1 MYQPNA
7 NDVKN
12 TIEKAIN
19 SLKENSVNA
28 EIAFFGGSFTAINR
42 EYMLSLLEATKP
54 YIDSFKGIRVST
66 RPDYIDEEVLLLLKY
81 YKVTAIELGAQSMCD
96 EVLSYNDR
104 GHSAQSVITASQ
116 LIKKHG
122 FSLGLQMMTGL
133 YKSTIDKDIKTAKA
147 FVDIKPDTVRI
158 YPTVIMKNT
167 KLETLYNDG
176 VYTPYSFEDTVD
188 LCADLLRL
196 FECNGISVIRLGLHY
211 SDTLQKDMIAGA
223 YHPAFRE
230 LCESKIMLDKVLQ
243 LLNNKDRN
251 LVYELMVAPSCVS
264 KLIGN
269 NKSNIK
275 RFNDLGYNIK
285 IIQETSVGEMDVV
298 LK

>member
-1 MYQPNA
+1 M
-7 NDVKN
+7 
-12 TIEKAIN
+12 
-19 SLKENSVNA
+19 KENTKNA

-42 EYMLSLLEATKP
+42 KYMVSLLDATKP
-54 YIDSFKGIRVST
+54 YIDLFKGIRIST
-66 RPDYIDEEVLLLLKY
+66 RPDYIDNEVLILLKNY
-81 YKVTAIELGAQSMCD
+81 NVTAIELGAQSMCD
-96 EVLSYNDR
+96 DVLDCNDR
-104 GHSAQSVITASQ
+104 GHNAQSVFDASR
-116 LIKKHG
+116 LIKENG

-133 YKSTIDKDIKTAKA
+133 YKSTIAKDMKTAKA

-176 VYTPYSFEDTVD
+176 VYIPYSFDDTVN
-188 LCADLLRL
+188 LCADLLSL
-196 FECNGISVIRLGLHY
+196 FESNSISVIRLGLHH
-211 SDTLQKDMIAGA
+211 SDTLQKDMIAGV

-230 LCESKIMLDKVLQ
+230 LCESKIILDKVL
-243 LLNNKDRN
+243 LCLKDKDKN
-251 LVYELMVAPSCVS
+251 EQYELMVAPSCVS

-275 RFNDLGYNIK
+275 RLNELGYKIK
-285 IIQETSVGEMDVV
+285 IIQDTSVGEMDVV

>member
-66 RPDYIDEEVLLLLKY
+66 RPDYIDEEVLLLLKD

-104 GHSAQSVITASQ
+104 GHSAQSVIRASQ

-133 YKSTIDKDIKTAKA
+133 YKSTIDKDMKTAKA

-275 RFNDLGYNIK
+275 RLNDLGYNIK

>member
-96 EVLSYNDR
+96 EVLSCNDR
-104 GHSAQSVITASQ
+104 GHSAQSVIRASQ

-133 YKSTIDKDIKTAKA
+133 YKSTIDKDMKTAKA

-275 RFNDLGYNIK
+275 RLNDLGYNIK

>member
-28 EIAFFGGSFTAINR
+28 EIAFFGGSFTAIKR

-66 RPDYIDEEVLLLLKY
+66 RPDYIDEEVLLLLKD

-104 GHSAQSVITASQ
+104 GHSAQSVIKASQ

-133 YKSTIDKDIKTAKA
+133 YKSTIAKDMETAKA

-176 VYTPYSFEDTVD
+176 VCIPYSFDDTVS

-196 FECNGISVIRLGLHY
+196 FESNSISVIRLGLHH

-230 LCESKIMLDKVLQ
+230 LCESKIMLDKVIQ
-243 LLNNKDRN
+243 LLNNKDKN

-275 RFNDLGYNIK
+275 RLNDLGYNIK

>member
-7 NDVKN
+7 NDVKY
-12 TIEKAIN
+12 TIEKSIN

-28 EIAFFGGSFTAINR
+28 GIAFFGGSFTAIKR

-54 YIDSFKGIRVST
+54 YINSFKGIRVST
-66 RPDYIDEEVLLLLKY
+66 RPDYIDEEVLLLLKD

-104 GHSAQSVITASQ
+104 GHSAQSVIRASQ

-133 YKSTIDKDIKTAKA
+133 YKSTIDKDMETAKA

-176 VYTPYSFEDTVD
+176 VYIPYSFDDTVS

-196 FECNGISVIRLGLHY
+196 FESNSISVIRLGLHH

-230 LCESKIMLDKVLQ
+230 LCESKIMLDKVIQ
-243 LLNNKDRN
+243 LLNNKDKN

-275 RFNDLGYNIK
+275 RLNDLGYNIK